1 MKAHFKHIRISPLK
15 VRGVLNLVRGKD
27 VGAAVADL
35 KFCRKRAAKHV
46 LKLVK
51 SAVANAKQKGGIDL
65 ENLYVKKVVVD
76 NGPIMKRWKA
86 RSRGMAHRIL
96 KRSSHISVELGE
108 R

>member
-1 MKAHFKHIRISPLK
+1 MKANFKHIRISPQK
-15 VRGVLNLVRGKD
+15 VRGIVNLVRGKQID
-27 VGAAVADL
+27 NAIAELRFCKKGGA
-35 KFCRKRAAKHV
+35 KPV

-65 ENLYVKKVVVD
+65 ENLFVKTITVN

-96 KRSSHISVELGE
+96 KRSCHISVELGE
-108 R
+108 K

>member
-1 MKAHFKHIRISPLK
+1 
-15 VRGVLNLVRGKD
+15 VRGIVNLVRGKQID
-27 VGAAVADL
+27 NAIAELRFCKKGGA
-35 KFCRKRAAKHV
+35 KPV

-65 ENLYVKKVVVD
+65 ENLFVKTITVN

-96 KRSSHISVELGE
+96 KRSCHISVELGE
-108 R
+108 K